1 MSSLRDAKVDTLSTR
16 NQDMRGRRVVGA
28 AASVG
33 KTDYVIQDELTK
45 AIASVNQVDPTPA
58 LIDNGETVISQEPL
72 LVKGDV
78 DLKGS
83 FTYRIN
89 GIDIVQPSV
98 APFYVTATGQ
108 AITTAYVA
116 VTGLTFTLTK
126 VGLWVITLDA
136 NVIQAV
142 LDSFINLQLLV
153 GGVPQVP
160 SVQLDIR
167 LTTGAIQNA
176 SKTWFFTS
184 LTGAEVITVQIQKTA
199 GTGASS
205 ITNLSTLLGWFRG

>member
-45 AIASVNQVDPTPA
+45 AIAGISQVDPTPA

-89 GIDIVQPSV
+89 GTDIVQLSV
-98 APFYVTATGQ
+98 APFYVSASGQ
-108 AITTAYVA
+108 TFTIAYVA

-136 NVIQAV
+136 NVIRAI

-153 GGVPQVP
+153 DGVPKVP

-167 LTTGAIQNA
+167 LTTG
-176 SKTWFFTS
+176 
-184 LTGAEVITVQIQKTA
+184 
-199 GTGASS
+199 
-205 ITNLSTLLGWFRG
+205 